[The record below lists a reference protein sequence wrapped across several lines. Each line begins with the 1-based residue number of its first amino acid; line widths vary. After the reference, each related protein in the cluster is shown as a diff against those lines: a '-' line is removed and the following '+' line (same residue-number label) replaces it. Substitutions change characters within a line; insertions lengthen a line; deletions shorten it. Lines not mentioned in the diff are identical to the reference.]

1 MDMYKGHLS
10 SPGSIRDMAAL
21 LLGRLLTRPDLQP
34 ALDNFLQWSRT
45 ALHSEGS
52 QAHFLIPGADGRQPS
67 YGILVFASDAPRK
80 ARQSVHYGPQVG
92 LANCCACCNVLLLSS

>member
-34 ALDNFLQWSRT
+34 ALDDFLQWSRT

-52 QAHFLIPGADGRQPS
+52 QAHFLIPGVD
-67 YGILVFASDAPRK
+67 
-80 ARQSVHYGPQVG
+80 ARQ
-92 LANCCACCNVLLLSS
+92 LCCGNT